1 MTNIVCESRN
11 KSWVLFDNC
20 LLNATKK
27 NRMILNVAL
36 TFLHPTN
43 SVTLRIQVLKKVKI
57 YKPWLMDVTVDGC
70 KFMRDKNNKITKAFW
85 DIIKDFSSFNH
96 SCPYM
101 AVYNTIISDF

>member
-57 YKPWLMDVTVDGC
+57 YKPWLMYSG
-70 KFMRDKNNKITKAFW
+70 W
-85 DIIKDFSSFNH
+85 LQ
-96 SCPYM
+96 
-101 AVYNTIISDF
+101 VYAGQKQQDNQGILGYYQGLFQL